1 MITLITN
8 IKELLQVRETSIS
21 KVSGAEMAVLPTIKN
36 AFLLL
41 EDDLIADFGSMENLP
56 EINADKVIDATGK
69 IVLPTWCDSHTHIVY
84 AGNREQE
91 FVDRINGFS
100 YEEIANRG
108 GGILNSA
115 KKLNETS
122 EDEIYEQSKLRLEE
136 VMHLGTGAV
145 EIKSGYGLTVEG
157 ELKMLR
163 VIKKLS
169 ENYPISIKATF
180 LGAHAFPVH
189 YKENK
194 AGYID
199 EIITKMIPEIAKNKL
214 ADYIDAFCETGYF
227 SVEETEKIMQAG
239 IQFGL
244 KPKIHVNQFNSIGGI
259 QAGIKFGLKPKIHV
273 NQFNSIGGIQAGI
286 KFKALSV
293 DHLEI
298 MTPQDIEAL
307 KNTETMPVAL
317 PSCSYFLSIPYTPA
331 REMIKAGLPLA
342 LATDF
347 NPGSTPSGNMNFV
360 VATACIKMKMTPEE
374 AINAATINGA
384 YAMGISETHGS
395 ITKGKKANLIL
406 TKPISSYY
414 QIPYAFGSNLIETV
428 FLEGEILK

>member
-8 IKELLQVRETSIS
+8 IQELLQVRETSIS
-21 KVSGAEMAVLPTIKN
+21 KVSGSEMAKLPTIKN
-36 AFLLL
+36 AFLILKNN
-41 EDDLIADFGSMENLP
+41 LIADFGSMENLP
-56 EINADKVIDATGK
+56 EIKADKIIDATGK
-69 IVLPTWCDSHTHIVY
+69 VVLPSWCDSHTHIVY

-91 FVDRINGFS
+91 FVDRINGLS

-122 EDEIYEQSKLRLEE
+122 EEEIYEQSKLRLEE

-145 EIKSGYGLTVEG
+145 EIKSGYGLTIEG

-163 VIKKLS
+163 VIKKLA

-180 LGAHAFPVH
+180 LGAHAFPTH

-194 AGYID
+194 AGYIE
-199 EIITKMIPEIAKNKL
+199 EIITKMIPEIAQNKL
-214 ADYIDAFCETGYF
+214 ADYVDVFCESGYF

-239 IQFGL
+239 IDFGL

-259 QAGIKFGLKPKIHV
+259 QAGV
-273 NQFNSIGGIQAGI
+273 

-293 DHLEI
+293 DHLEV
-298 MTPQDIEAL
+298 MTSEDIDAL

-384 YAMGISETHGS
+384 YAMGLSEKHGS

-414 QIPYAFGSNLIETV
+414 QIPYAFGSNLIESV
-428 FLEGEILK
+428 FVEGKIL

>member
-1 MITLITN
+1 MTTLITN
-8 IKELLQVRETSIS
+8 IKELLQVRETSVS
-21 KVSGAEMAVLPTIKN
+21 KVSGPEMAILPTIKN
-36 AFLLL
+36 AFLILK
-41 EDDLIADFGSMENLP
+41 DNLIHDFGSMENLP
-56 EINADKVIDATGK
+56 EIKADKVIDATGK
-69 IVLPTWCDSHTHIVY
+69 IVLPSWCDSHTHIVY

-91 FVDRINGFS
+91 FVDRINGFT

-115 KKLNETS
+115 KKLNETT
-122 EDEIYEQSKLRLEE
+122 EDEIYEQSKVRLEE

-145 EIKSGYGLTVEG
+145 EIKSGYGLTIEG
-157 ELKMLR
+157 EMKMLR
-163 VIKKLS
+163 VIKKLDQ
-169 ENYPISIKATF
+169 NYPITIKATF
-180 LGAHAFPVH
+180 LGAHAFPLH
-189 YKENK
+189 YKDNK
-194 AGYID
+194 SGYID
-199 EIITKMIPEIAKNKL
+199 EIINQMIPEIAQNNL
-214 ADYIDAFCETGYF
+214 ADYVDVFCETGYF

-239 IQFGL
+239 IESGL
-244 KPKIHVNQFNSIGGI
+244 SPKIHVNQFNSIGGI
-259 QAGIKFGLKPKIHV
+259 QAGIKY
-273 NQFNSIGGIQAGI
+273 
-286 KFKALSV
+286 KALSV

-298 MTPQDIEAL
+298 MKAEDIEAL

-414 QIPYAFGSNLIETV
+414 QIPYAFGSNLIESV
-428 FLEGEILK
+428 FIEGEILK

>member
-1 MITLITN
+1 MITLIHN

-21 KVSGAEMAVLPTIKN
+21 KVSGKEMAILPSIKN
-36 AFLLL
+36 AFVVI
-41 EDDLIADFGSMENLP
+41 EDDVIADFGSMENCP
-56 EINADKVIDATGK
+56 KINADSSIDATGK

-91 FVDRINGFS
+91 FVDRINGMT

-122 EDEIYEQSKLRLEE
+122 EEEIYNQSKKRLEE
-136 VMHLGTGAV
+136 VMQLGTGAV

-163 VIKKLS
+163 IIKKLAD
-169 ENYPISIKATF
+169 NYPIKIKATF
-180 LGAHAFPVH
+180 LGAHAFPLE
-189 YKENK
+189 YKENHS
-194 AGYID
+194 GYID
-199 EIITKMIPEIAKNKL
+199 LIINEMLPKIAEENL
-214 ADYIDAFCETGYF
+214 AEYIDAFCETGYF
-227 SVEETEKIMQAG
+227 SVEETERIMVAG
-239 IQFGL
+239 KASGL
-244 KPKIHVNQFNSIGGI
+244 TPKIHVNQFNAIGGI
-259 QAGIKFGLKPKIHV
+259 AACV
-273 NQFNSIGGIQAGI
+273 NHN
-286 KFKALSV
+286 ALTV

-298 MTPQDIEAL
+298 VTEDDIEAL
-307 KNTETMPVAL
+307 KNAETMPVAL

-331 REMIKAGLPLA
+331 RQLINAGLPLA

-384 YAMGISETHGS
+384 YAMGISNTHGS
-395 ITKGKKANLIL
+395 ITKGKKANLII
-406 TKPISSYY
+406 TKEVNSYY
-414 QIPYAFGSNLIETV
+414 ELPYAFGSNLIDLV
-428 FLEGEILK
+428 LIEGKRIK

>member
-1 MITLITN
+1 MTTLITN
-8 IKELLQVRETSIS
+8 IQELLQVRETSIS
-21 KVSGAEMAVLPTIKN
+21 KVSGAEMAILPTIKN
-36 AFLLL
+36 AFLLIKDNVI
-41 EDDLIADFGSMENLP
+41 EDFGAMDNVP
-56 EINADKVIDATGK
+56 EIKADKIIDAKGRV
-69 IVLPTWCDSHTHIVY
+69 VLPTWCDSHTHIVY

-91 FVDRINGFS
+91 FVDRINGFT

-115 KKLNETS
+115 KKLNETT
-122 EDEIYEQSKLRLEE
+122 EEEIYDQSRIRLEE

-163 VIKKLS
+163 VIKKLA
-169 ENYPISIKATF
+169 ENYPIKIKATF
-180 LGAHAFPVH
+180 LGAHAFPLH
-189 YKENK
+189 YKDNK

-199 EIITKMIPEIAKNKL
+199 EIITKMLPEIAQNKL
-214 ADYIDAFCETGYF
+214 ADYVDVFCETGYF

-259 QAGIKFGLKPKIHV
+259 QAGIKF
-273 NQFNSIGGIQAGI
+273 
-286 KFKALSV
+286 KALSV

-298 MTPQDIEAL
+298 MNPEDIEAL

-414 QIPYAFGSNLIETV
+414 QIPYAFGSNLIESV
-428 FLEGEILK
+428 FIEGEILG